1 MSYSIIFQTKIVK
14 LDDNRIIHFDRSGC
28 NNDTA
33 GREKNLFTAQLYN
46 ADWFEKK
53 AKGYME
59 NSKPYKG
66 GDFELKIGSRYCTVY
81 DYGKHLLTM
90 LKRAE
95 NFEQF
100 KKNNFFRATLY
111 KGIEVQEPFHKT
123 YLNKECPEIESDIM
137 FRKGDF
143 EGIREDIRCRRIFE
157 YFDNIDDCI
166 NLIENNE
173 PMEFFIKKKAQF
185 REA

>member
-33 GREKNLFTAQLYN
+33 GREKNLFTAQMYTV
-46 ADWFEKK
+46 DSFEKI
-53 AKGYME
+53 AKEYMK
-59 NSKPYKG
+59 NSKPYKEG
-66 GDFELKIGSRYCTVY
+66 GDFELKIGSRYCTIY

-95 NFEQF
+95 NLKQFE
-100 KKNNFFRATLY
+100 KNNFFRGELY
-111 KGIEVQEPFHKT
+111 KGIEVKHPF
-123 YLNKECPEIESDIM
+123 NKIYFEKDYPNIHYDMMYC
-137 FRKGDF
+137 KGDF
-143 EGIREDIRCRRIFE
+143 EGVTDKVIYQRIIE
-157 YFDNIDDCI
+157 YFNNINDCI

-185 REA
+185 R

>member
-1 MSYSIIFQTKIVK
+1 MSYSIIFETKIVK
-14 LDDNRIIHFDRSGC
+14 LSDGRIIHFNRSGC

-59 NSKPYKG
+59 DSKPYKEC
-66 GDFELKIGSRYCTVY
+66 GDFELKIGSRYCTFY

-95 NFEQF
+95 NLEQF

-185 REA
+185 R